1 MGNNQMQSR
10 RLDMKKCSKSKVKE
24 YRPLNMVEKT
34 LCMLKGE
41 PAQETM
47 VSALTREEPFHHV
60 EVVTCDLKF

>member
-1 MGNNQMQSR
+1 
-10 RLDMKKCSKSKVKE
+10 MKKCSKSKVKE

-47 VSALTREEPFHHV
+47 VSALARKEPFHHV
-60 EVVTCDLKF
+60 EVVTCDLRF